1 MRLARRLRECRRD
14 REELRAR
21 AIENLAYV
29 IAPAQW
35 GRHSPSRVTYGNA
48 MIVDP
53 WGTVLARCGDGV
65 GVCVAPFS
73 RERLAQVRRELP
85 SLDHRRL

>member
-1 MRLARRLRECRRD
+1 
-14 REELRAR
+14 
-21 AIENLAYV
+21 
-29 IAPAQW
+29 
-35 GRHSPSRVTYGNA
+35 
-48 MIVDP
+48 
-53 WGTVLARCGDGV
+53 VLARCGDGV